1 MFFKYNTAL
10 GPPYRL
16 LVDTNFLNFSI
27 QNKLDILKNSMDCLL
42 GKVTPIITDC
52 VIAELEK
59 LGSRFRLALKL
70 MKDPRF

>member
-52 VIAELEK
+52 VVAELEK